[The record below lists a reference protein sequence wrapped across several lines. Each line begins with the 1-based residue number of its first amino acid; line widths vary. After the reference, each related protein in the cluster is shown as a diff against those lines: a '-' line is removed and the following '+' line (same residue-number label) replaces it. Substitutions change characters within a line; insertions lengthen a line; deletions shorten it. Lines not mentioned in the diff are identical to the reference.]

1 MKKLHLLLTYTSALY
16 LLSLSGY
23 ASSDDTK
30 NTTITEQFRSALLCQ
45 SKPFAI
51 EDKKIIAEL
60 EKQKITIKNKKQD
73 SITEIEYHFEQPIK
87 VKNVWVNMI
96 RYESDNFV
104 TSFYAKAKGDMH
116 KFAKLIEVNP
126 ILRSCEEPIP
136 LNDTDIFR
144 KEITPITDNNL
155 YPDTIVIGQD
165 KDSKPDE
172 FYFICSKFEAN

>member
-1 MKKLHLLLTYTSALY
+1 MKKLHLLLTYTSALF

-96 RYESDNFV
+96 RYESDNFI

-172 FYFICSKFEAN
+172 FYFICSKFDAN

>member
-1 MKKLHLLLTYTSALY
+1 MKKSYLLLGYTLFF
-16 LLSLSGY
+16 LSLSGY

-30 NTTITEQFRSALLCQ
+30 NITEQFRSALLCQ

-60 EKQKITIKNKKQD
+60 AKQKITIKKHD
-73 SITEIEYHFEQPIK
+73 SINEIEYYFGQPIK

-104 TSFYAKAKGDMH
+104 TSFYAKAKGDMY
-116 KFAKLIEVNP
+116 KFAKLTEVNP

-136 LNDTDIFR
+136 LDDTDIFR

>member
-1 MKKLHLLLTYTSALY
+1 MKKSYLLLGYTLY
-16 LLSLSGY
+16 FLSLSGY

-30 NTTITEQFRSALLCQ
+30 TTTEQFRSALLCQ

-60 EKQKITIKNKKQD
+60 AKQKITIKKHD
-73 SITEIEYHFEQPIK
+73 SINEIEYYFGQPIK

-104 TSFYAKAKGDMH
+104 TSFYAKAKGDMY

-155 YPDTIVIGQD
+155 YPNTIVIGQD

>member
-1 MKKLHLLLTYTSALY
+1 MKKLHLLLTYTSALF

-30 NTTITEQFRSALLCQ
+30 NTTITEQFRLALLCQ

-96 RYESDNFV
+96 RYESDNFI

-126 ILRSCEEPIP
+126 ILRSCEEPIS
-136 LNDTDIFR
+136 LNDNDIFR
-144 KEITPITDNNL
+144 KEITPMTDNNL

-172 FYFICSKFEAN
+172 FYFICSKFDAN

>member
-1 MKKLHLLLTYTSALY
+1 
-16 LLSLSGY
+16 
-23 ASSDDTK
+23 
-30 NTTITEQFRSALLCQ
+30 
-45 SKPFAI
+45 
-51 EDKKIIAEL
+51 
-60 EKQKITIKNKKQD
+60 
-73 SITEIEYHFEQPIK
+73 
-87 VKNVWVNMI
+87 MI
-96 RYESDNFV
+96 RYESDNFF

>member
-1 MKKLHLLLTYTSALY
+1 MKKSYLLLGYTLFF
-16 LLSLSGY
+16 LSLSGY

-30 NTTITEQFRSALLCQ
+30 TITEQFRSALLCQ

-60 EKQKITIKNKKQD
+60 AKQKITIKKHD
-73 SITEIEYHFEQPIK
+73 SINEIEYYFGQPIK

-104 TSFYAKAKGDMH
+104 TSFYAKAKGDMY
-116 KFAKLIEVNP
+116 KFAKLTEVNP

-155 YPDTIVIGQD
+155 YPNTIVIGQD

>member
-1 MKKLHLLLTYTSALY
+1 MKKSHLFLGYTLFF
-16 LLSLSGY
+16 LSLSGS

-30 NTTITEQFRSALLCQ
+30 TTTITEQFRSALLCQ

-96 RYESDNFV
+96 RYESDNFI

-136 LNDTDIFR
+136 SNDTDIFR

>member
-1 MKKLHLLLTYTSALY
+1 MKKLHLLLTYTSALF

-45 SKPFAI
+45 LKPFAI

-96 RYESDNFV
+96 RYESDNFI

-172 FYFICSKFEAN
+172 FYFICSKFDAN

>member
-1 MKKLHLLLTYTSALY
+1 MKKLHLLLTYTSALF

-60 EKQKITIKNKKQD
+60 AKQKITIKKQD
-73 SITEIEYHFEQPIK
+73 SINEIEYYFEQPIK

-172 FYFICSKFEAN
+172 FYFICSKFDAN

>member
-1 MKKLHLLLTYTSALY
+1 MKKSYLLLGYTLFF
-16 LLSLSGY
+16 LSLSGY

-30 NTTITEQFRSALLCQ
+30 TITEQFRSALLCQ

-60 EKQKITIKNKKQD
+60 AKQKITIKKHD
-73 SITEIEYHFEQPIK
+73 SINEIEYYFGQPIK

-96 RYESDNFV
+96 RYESNNFV
-104 TSFYAKAKGDMH
+104 TSFYAKAKGDMY
-116 KFAKLIEVNP
+116 KFAKLTEVNP

-136 LNDTDIFR
+136 LDDTDIFR

-155 YPDTIVIGQD
+155 YPDTIIIGQD

>member
-1 MKKLHLLLTYTSALY
+1 MKKLHLLLTYTSALF

-104 TSFYAKAKGDMH
+104 TSFYAKAKGDMY
-116 KFAKLIEVNP
+116 KFAKLTEVNP

-136 LNDTDIFR
+136 LDDTDIFR

>member
-1 MKKLHLLLTYTSALY
+1 MKKLHLLLTYTSALF

-45 SKPFAI
+45 SKPFVI

-96 RYESDNFV
+96 RYESDNFI

-172 FYFICSKFEAN
+172 FYFICSKFDAN

>member
-1 MKKLHLLLTYTSALY
+1 
-16 LLSLSGY
+16 
-23 ASSDDTK
+23 
-30 NTTITEQFRSALLCQ
+30 
-45 SKPFAI
+45 
-51 EDKKIIAEL
+51 
-60 EKQKITIKNKKQD
+60 
-73 SITEIEYHFEQPIK
+73 
-87 VKNVWVNMI
+87 MI

-136 LNDTDIFR
+136 LNDNDIFR
-144 KEITPITDNNL
+144 KEITPMTDNNL

-172 FYFICSKFEAN
+172 FYFICSKFDAN

>member
-1 MKKLHLLLTYTSALY
+1 MKKSYLLLGYTLFF
-16 LLSLSGY
+16 LSLSGY

-30 NTTITEQFRSALLCQ
+30 TITEQFRSALLCQ

-51 EDKKIIAEL
+51 EDKKILAEL
-60 EKQKITIKNKKQD
+60 AKQKITIKKHD
-73 SITEIEYHFEQPIK
+73 SINEIEYYFGQPIK

-172 FYFICSKFEAN
+172 LYFICSKFEAN

>member
-1 MKKLHLLLTYTSALY
+1 MKKLHLLLTYTSALF

-30 NTTITEQFRSALLCQ
+30 NSTITEQFRSALLCQ

-73 SITEIEYHFEQPIK
+73 SITEIEYHFEQPVK

-96 RYESDNFV
+96 RYESDNFA
-104 TSFYAKAKGDMH
+104 TSFYAKAKGDMQ
-116 KFAKLIEVNP
+116 KFAKLIEANF

-144 KEITPITDNNL
+144 KEITPMTDNNL

-172 FYFICSKFEAN
+172 FYFICSKFDAN

>member
-1 MKKLHLLLTYTSALY
+1 MKKLHLLLTYTSALF

-96 RYESDNFV
+96 RYESDNFI

-144 KEITPITDNNL
+144 KEITPMTDNNL

-172 FYFICSKFEAN
+172 FYFICSKFDAN